1 MTSIFST
8 ISGQFGK
15 AWILGALL
23 PTSLFVVL
31 GLILVQ
37 PLLPLAWQVV
47 GSPSE
52 LDTGGVL
59 AVSFATLLL
68 SGLLFHLNNPLIRF
82 YEGYP
87 WREGWLGQKRVRH
100 YERRFD
106 ASEARWRGMRTL
118 LRKMSDKQSDDYV
131 EISKWRDR
139 IGIARNRELPGEKAL
154 VLPTRLGNVIRSFE
168 EYPRMQYGLDAI
180 ALWPHLLEVIDKDH
194 AAAIED
200 EKVGFDFML
209 NMSFLLGMLGVATLY
224 AGLADLVSAA
234 TRNETP
240 WSWLVQLAAFAGL
253 AYLAYLSAINR
264 ATGWGSAVRAAF
276 ETNRWTILR
285 QLGYQAAPATL
296 EAERDLWKYISQQVL
311 RREDPSGPAAAYNIR
326 TFVQGEPRGINLQ
339 LSRSVEPETTGHGV
353 ARGPRVVLSV
363 HNADKRHA
371 TNVVVTDT
379 LPDGFELILGSAN
392 LGGSPVEAV
401 LGTNPY
407 RFVIGCIAA
416 NGRICLTYEVLK
428 HDSLGSTVAEDAG
441 PEPSSEGEIG
451 DGGMPGGT
459 RYV

>member
-23 PTSLFVVL
+23 PTVLFVVL
-31 GLILVQ
+31 GLVFVQ

-47 GSPSE
+47 GSPGE

-100 YERRFD
+100 YEQQFD
-106 ASEARWRGMRTL
+106 AIEARWRGMRTL
-118 LRKMSDKQSDDYV
+118 LRKMPDKQSVDYA
-131 EISKWRDR
+131 EIRKWRNQ
-139 IGIARNRELPGEKAL
+139 IGIARNRELPGEKAY

-200 EKVGFDFML
+200 EKTGFDFML
-209 NMSFLLGMLGVATLY
+209 NTSFLLGVLAVATLY
-224 AGLADLVSAA
+224 AGLADLLPLAP
-234 TRNETP
+234 RNEIP
-240 WSWLVQLAAFAGL
+240 WAWPAQLAAFVGI
-253 AYLAYLSAINR
+253 AYVAYLSAINR
-264 ATGWGSAVRAAF
+264 AQGWGSAVRAAF
-276 ETNRWTILR
+276 ETNRWTLLGK
-285 QLGYQAAPATL
+285 LGYQGGPGTL
-296 EAERDLWKYISQQVL
+296 EAERDLWEYISQQVL
-311 RREDPSGPAAAYNIR
+311 RREDPSGPAGAYNVR
-326 TFVQGEPRGINLQ
+326 TFVQGQPRGINLQ
-339 LSRSVEPETTGHGV
+339 LSRSVELETTEQGV

-363 HNADKRHA
+363 HNADKRCA

-379 LPDGFELILGSAN
+379 LPDGFELKLRSAKVE
-392 LGGSPVEAV
+392 GAPVKGV

-407 RFVIGCIAA
+407 RFVIGCLAA
-416 NGRICLTYEVLK
+416 GARTCLTYEVIK
-428 HDSLGSTVAEDAG
+428 HDSLGSTVAGDAC
-441 PEPSSEGEIG
+441 PEPASKGKSAE
-451 DGGMPGGT
+451 GGMPDGT
-459 RYV
+459 RYI